1 MEMELSLL
9 GIYDDDSMLYKAIN
23 KFSVLE
29 EGHARRPFRDN
40 DP

>member
-9 GIYDDDSMLYKAIN
+9 GIYDDDSMYKTEN
-23 KFSVLE
+23 KFSVHKR
-29 EGHARRPFRDN
+29 GMPMDPFRDN